1 MYARQKVLLREWFIQ
16 PGTDEI
22 KPAGTL
28 IRPERLCD
36 TLQITAEKGGDELYN
51 GTLAKTFIEDIQDMG
66 GIITLED
73 LQRYKPKWRELT
85 RTTLHGEQTVYAA
98 PPPGSGV
105 LLAFFKKNIIDG
117 YKMDAFSVSNINSTI
132 LTTHRMVEAFKY
144 AFVRR
149 TELGDPDF
157 VNITSFVNELTS
169 KEYAD
174 YIRKQIRDDRTYG
187 AVFYNQEDH
196 GTAHI
201 SVISP
206 DGDAV
211 SVTSTINLY
220 FGAGITSKRT
230 GIILNSGMDDFSVPG
245 NVNYFGLQP
254 SPNNFIEPGKMPLS
268 SVSLTIIVDKDGNV
282 TIVIG
287 ASGGTKITTAAASLA
302 KALKDL
308 PIKVQTASRKDRSTV
323 LLNVVS
329 VLKHPG

>member
-1 MYARQKVLLREWFIQ
+1 
-16 PGTDEI
+16 
-22 KPAGTL
+22 
-28 IRPERLCD
+28 
-36 TLQITAEKGGDELYN
+36 
-51 GTLAKTFIEDIQDMG
+51 MG

-73 LQRYKPKWRELT
+73 LQRYKPKWREPT
-85 RTTLHGEQTVYAA
+85 RTTLHGEQTVYAS

-105 LLAFFKKNIIDG
+105 LLAFFKNIIDG
-117 YKMDAFSVSNINSTI
+117 YKMDASSVSNINSTI

-144 AFVRR
+144 AFARR

-174 YIRKQIRDDRTYG
+174 YIRKQIRDDRTFNEASHY
-187 AVFYNQEDH
+187 

-254 SPNNFIEPGKMPLS
+254 SPNNFIEPGKMSLS
-268 SVSLTIIVDKDGNV
+268 SVSPTIIVDKDGNV
-282 TIVIG
+282 TMVIG
-287 ASGGTKITTAAASLA
+287 ASGGTKITTAAASVITSYTWFNRT
-302 KALKDL
+302 LKEAVDE
-308 PIKVQTASRKDRSTV
+308 SRIHHQLYAMEISYEYGVIEV
-323 LLNVVS
+323 LVRMWYVVF
-329 VLKHPG
+329 VKHCN